1 MSNKRKVS
9 ILINEQ
15 VYRWLEAVIRDRPE
29 SFYLPK
35 GISTVEELGAFVLES
50 FVDKN
55 TEYYIQLPDELVD
68 SISDEP
74 IGIHQEQII

>member
-1 MSNKRKVS
+1 MTNKRKLS

-15 VYRWLEAVIRDRPE
+15 VYRWLEAVIRNRPE

-35 GISTVEELGAFVLES
+35 GIYTVEELGAFVVES
-50 FVDKN
+50 FVDDN
-55 TEYYIQLPDELVD
+55 TEYYAPLPGELVD

>member
-1 MSNKRKVS
+1 MSNKRQIS

-15 VYRWLEAVIRDRPE
+15 VYRWLEAVIRNRPE

-35 GISTVEELGAFVLES
+35 GISTVEELGAFAVES
-50 FVDKN
+50 FVDDN
-55 TEYYIQLPDELVD
+55 TEYYVPFPEELLE